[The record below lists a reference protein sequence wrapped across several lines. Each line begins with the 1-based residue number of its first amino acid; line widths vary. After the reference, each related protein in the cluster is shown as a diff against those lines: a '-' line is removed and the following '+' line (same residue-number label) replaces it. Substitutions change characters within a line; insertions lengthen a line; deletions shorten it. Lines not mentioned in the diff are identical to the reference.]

1 MGLTTGLSYI
11 IIAMLIGAAIG
22 IYMAK
27 RVAMTEMPE
36 LVAILHSFV
45 GLAALFVG
53 INSYLDHAPLTPVMQ
68 NIHLVSIFGSVY
80 WCCYLYRVFSRLW

>member
-1 MGLTTGLSYI
+1 MQAGMVITAYIIAAVLFIMALGGLSQQESAKRGIWFGIAGMGLALVATLLSPKVMGLTTGLSYI

-36 LVAILHSFV
+36 
-45 GLAALFVG
+45 
-53 INSYLDHAPLTPVMQ
+53 
-68 NIHLVSIFGSVY
+68 
-80 WCCYLYRVFSRLW
+80 